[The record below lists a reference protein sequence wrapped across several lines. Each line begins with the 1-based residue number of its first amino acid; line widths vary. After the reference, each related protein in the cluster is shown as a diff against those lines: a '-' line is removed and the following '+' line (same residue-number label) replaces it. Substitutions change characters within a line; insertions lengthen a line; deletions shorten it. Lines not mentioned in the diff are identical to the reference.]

1 MDWSYVLAGL
11 LLQLIG
17 VEKCKE
23 LRSRSWHISK
33 TTITK
38 SKTKKKPFLLK
49 IAAVGKARNISAFY
63 CLFFYRCCCVCFN
76 WLNGTELLLSIFAT
90 NPSSISNEL
99 VHFLEKKTQK
109 TKKKKKKNIQQIC
122 CFEFA
127 VVKIQLKP
135 FKYWPDLRGWIS
147 LLQFLVNIK
156 YWSYL

>member
-1 MDWSYVLAGL
+1 MDRSYVLAGL

-23 LRSRSWHISK
+23 LRSRSCHISK

-38 SKTKKKPFLLK
+38 SKTKKKTFSIENSGSGQSQKYLGFLLL
-49 IAAVGKARNISAFY
+49 VLLS
-63 CLFFYRCCCVCFN
+63 
-76 WLNGTELLLSIFAT
+76 LLLRLFQLIEWNRTAT
-90 NPSSISNEL
+90 FNFCDQSFFNQQRIGTFSW
-99 VHFLEKKTQK
+99 KKPKKQK
-109 TKKKKKKNIQQIC
+109 TKKKNIQQIC